1 MPIFS
6 SRQSSNSN
14 SGNSAGNTSGRRHK
28 PSVVVT
34 GASSG
39 IGRATA
45 LAYAKDG
52 AHLVLAARGRAGL
65 EDVAAEC
72 QAVGAEVLVVP
83 TDMTNTDAVRA
94 LAHAAITRFDGIDV
108 WINIVG
114 VGAVG
119 PYDLTPMD
127 AHRRVIE
134 VNLLGHMNG
143 AHAVMPH
150 FRARRRGTLIN
161 MISVGG
167 WAIAPYAASYT
178 ASKFGLRG
186 FSESLRAELG
196 SLPEV
201 HVCEV
206 YPTFVDTPGIA
217 HGANYS
223 GKSLKPPPPLLDP
236 RRVAAALLSLGK
248 SPRPVT
254 SIGSVALPARMAH
267 ALAPQLTG
275 RMTVRLTDLAMKR
288 AKPAPNTDGNLYTPS
303 QGHTIDGGNRMSA
316 SSALPMAALAL
327 IGTLGLGM
335 MLAGR
340 TRRLR

>member
-1 MPIFS
+1 MSFFS
-6 SRQSSNSN
+6 SGKSSNSFHQKQ
-14 SGNSAGNTSGRRHK
+14 A
-28 PSVVVT
+28 PSVVIT

-45 LAYAKDG
+45 LAYANEG

-65 EDVAAEC
+65 DEVAAEC
-72 QAVGAEVLVVP
+72 EAIGAKVLVVP
-83 TDMTNTDAVRA
+83 TDVTNTDAVRA

-108 WINIVG
+108 WINIAG

-167 WAIAPYAASYT
+167 WAVAPYAASYT

-196 SLPEV
+196 NMQGV
-201 HVCEV
+201 QICEV
-206 YPTFVDTPGIA
+206 YPGFVDTPGIA
-217 HGANYS
+217 HGANYL
-223 GKSLKPPPPLLDP
+223 GKSVRPPLPLLDA
-236 RRVAAALLSLGK
+236 RRVADVMLSLSK
-248 SPRPVT
+248 SPRPV
-254 SIGSVALPARMAH
+254 SSVGSVTLPARMAH

-275 RMTVRLTDLAMKR
+275 RMSVRLTDLAMKR
-288 AKPAPNTDGNLYTPS
+288 AKAAPNTDGNLYTPS
-303 QGHTIDGGNRMSA
+303 EGHAIDGGYRMPA
-316 SSALPMAALAL
+316 SRLMPMAALAL

-335 MLAGR
+335 VIAGR

>member
-1 MPIFS
+1 MPLF
-6 SRQSSNSN
+6 N
-14 SGNSAGNTSGRRHK
+14 SGKSSSSSGKQHA
-28 PSVVVT
+28 PSVVIT

-45 LAYAKDG
+45 LAYAKEG

-65 EDVAAEC
+65 EEVATEC
-72 QAVGAEVLVVP
+72 QAAGAEVLVVP
-83 TDMTNTDAVRA
+83 TDVANTDAVRA

-108 WINIVG
+108 WINIAG

-134 VNLLGHMNG
+134 VNLMGHMNG

-150 FRARRRGTLIN
+150 FRARKRGTLIN

-167 WAIAPYAASYT
+167 WAVAPYAASYT

-196 SLPEV
+196 NMPGV
-201 HVCEV
+201 QVCEV
-206 YPTFVDTPGIA
+206 YPGFADTPGMV

-223 GKSLKPPPPLLDP
+223 GKYVKPPPLLLDP
-236 RRVAAALLSLGK
+236 RRVADAVLSLGK
-248 SPRPVT
+248 NPRPVT
-254 SIGSVALPARMAH
+254 WVGGVALPARMAH

-275 RMTVRLTDLAMKR
+275 RMSVRLTDLALKR
-288 AKPAPNTDGNLYTPS
+288 ARAAPSSDGNLYTPS
-303 QGHTIDGGNRMSA
+303 QGHAIDGGYRMR
-316 SSALPMAALAL
+316 SSRMLPMAALAL
-327 IGTLGLGM
+327 IGTVGLAM

-340 TRRLR
+340 ARRLR